1 MARLVREPGACI
13 AAVRVPTAVSG
24 GVSMTTEEKL
34 DWLQS
39 LCAHDRKLIA
49 TPFSATVDGKR
60 YIAATDG
67 HLAVGLELPGVVVR
81 DDGPDFASVWK
92 PGVWVPADLG
102 WIRNWA
108 YRDRKIDRSECW
120 SCDGEGY
127 VKTTLIAFD
136 KEGNGP
142 FENLYE
148 KCDECCTGIRP
159 GVIAGVQFN
168 RELVAKAVA
177 RLPCER
183 AEWSLK
189 TDKLEP

>member
-1 MARLVREPGACI
+1 M
-13 AAVRVPTAVSG
+13 RVPTAVSG

-60 YIAATDG
+60 YIAATYG
-67 HLAVGLELPGVVVR
+67 HLAVGLEVPGVMVR
-81 DDGPDFASVWK
+81 EDGPDFASVWK

-148 KCDECCTGIRP
+148 KAALASGPASSLACNSTENWSQRRSPGFHVSGLSGRSRLTSWSRCTSVATDGSRP
-159 GVIAGVQFN
+159 SC
-168 RELVAKAVA
+168 R
-177 RLPCER
+177 
-183 AEWSLK
+183 
-189 TDKLEP
+189 